1 MKIAYANIMKAVSDE
16 KVICWS
22 DLLEKLQLVEYFK
35 RYKDRTG
42 QQYDIRKVF
51 MGKTLMDKIDETL
64 KERCLKSK
72 DRRIKHLRGRYKL
85 NVYAMDCL
93 QSQPCTAKEDIDYM
107 DLKDL

>member
-1 MKIAYANIMKAVSDE
+1 MKISYANIIKAISDE

-22 DLLEKLQLVEYFK
+22 DLLEKLQLVEYLK
-35 RYKDRTG
+35 NYKDRTG

-64 KERCLKSK
+64 KERCLKSR
-72 DRRIKHLRGRYKL
+72 DRRIKHLRGKYKL
-85 NVYAMDCL
+85 NVYSMDCL

-107 DLKDL
+107 LLEDL

>member
-1 MKIAYANIMKAVSDE
+1 MKIAYANIIKAISDK

-85 NVYAMDCL
+85 NAYSMDCL

-107 DLKDL
+107 ILE

>member
-1 MKIAYANIMKAVSDE
+1 MKIAYANIIKAMGDE

-35 RYKDRTG
+35 NYKDRTG

-51 MGKTLMDKIDETL
+51 IGKTLMDKIDETL
-64 KERCLKSK
+64 KERCLKSR
-72 DRRIKHLRGRYKL
+72 DRRIKHLRGKYKL
-85 NVYAMDCL
+85 NAYSMDCL

-107 DLKDL
+107 LLEDL

>member
-35 RYKDRTG
+35 NYKDRTG

-64 KERCLKSK
+64 KERCLKSR
-72 DRRIKHLRGRYKL
+72 DRRIKHLRGKYKL
-85 NVYAMDCL
+85 NVYAILSIKVLPIKTFLISYC
-93 QSQPCTAKEDIDYM
+93 
-107 DLKDL
+107 